1 MSKKIVKCDYCGS
14 GFLRYHTNIRERNFC
29 NRKCWGKHL
38 SAKNKMQPLSK
49 GLAANQK
56 HYQIARVEPIEV
68 LQMYLSPEEFQGY
81 LRGNA
86 LKYLFRLGHKDEPK
100 KEVDKA
106 YQYSK
111 WLLQAVGGKTINP
124 RQEED

>member
-1 MSKKIVKCDYCGS
+1 MSKTIVKCDFCGA
-14 GFLRYHTNIRERNFC
+14 GFLRYSSNVRERNFC

-38 SAKNKMQPLSK
+38 SQKKQVQPLNK
-49 GLAANQK
+49 GMAVNQK

-86 LKYLFRLGHKDEPK
+86 LKYLLRVGYKDESK
-100 KEVDKA
+100 KEIDKA

-111 WLLQAVGGKTINP
+111 WLRQAVGGEIINP
-124 RQEED
+124 RQED

>member
-1 MSKKIVKCDYCGS
+1 MSK
-14 GFLRYHTNIRERNFC
+14 
-29 NRKCWGKHL
+29 W
-38 SAKNKMQPLSK
+38 
-49 GLAANQK
+49 LASNQK

-86 LKYLFRLGHKDEPK
+86 LKYLLRVGHKDEPK

-111 WLLQAVGGKTINP
+111 WLRQAVNGKIINP